1 MARVRHQVPGSIT
14 VSRQVR
20 IADAF
25 SNGATTKFALEQ
37 PANSIIESVLI
48 RTVGDVTVGSAVNI
62 AFNLGTGNDHTGQ
75 QVVANVN
82 YLSGGDSTTVN
93 AGVVKVCDIV
103 DGVNSDAVAPYGN
116 AAAVTTDDRTLFG
129 RFVTGAAEVTTGAGK
144 NEVEVHVTFR
154 QF

>member
-48 RTVGDVTVGSAVNI
+48 RAVGDITIGAVVDIN
-62 AFNLGTGNDHTGQ
+62 FNLGTNSDHTGNE
-75 QVVANVN
+75 VVTSVA
-82 YLSGGDSTTVN
+82 YLDGSENQTVN
-93 AGVVKVCDIV
+93 CLEDSLLALATLRLELAKTKWKFTLL
-103 DGVNSDAVAPYGN
+103 SDN
-116 AAAVTTDDRTLFG
+116 FDD
-129 RFVTGAAEVTTGAGK
+129 
-144 NEVEVHVTFR
+144 
-154 QF
+154 

>member
-48 RTVGDVTVGSAVNI
+48 RAVGDITVGSAVDI
-62 AFNLGTGNDHTGQ
+62 DFNLGTNSDHTGNE
-75 QVVANVN
+75 VVTSIAYLDGSAN
-82 YLSGGDSTTVN
+82 TTVN
-93 AGVVKVCDIV
+93 AGVVKTCSIV
-103 DGVNSDAVAPYGN
+103 DGVNSDAINSYGN
-116 AAAVTTDDRTLFG
+116 PAAVTTDDRTLFG
-129 RFVTGAAEVTTGAGK
+129 RFVTGAADVTTGAGK

>member
-48 RTVGDVTVGSAVNI
+48 RAVGDITIGAVVDIN
-62 AFNLGTGNDHTGQ
+62 FNLGTNSDHTGNE
-75 QVVANVN
+75 VVTSVA
-82 YLSGGDSTTVN
+82 YLDGSENQTVN

-103 DGVNSDAVAPYGN
+103 DGVNSDAMNSYAN
-116 AAAVTTDDRTLFG
+116 SAAVTTDDRTLFG
-129 RFVTGAAEVTTGAGK
+129 RFVTGAGDITTGAGK